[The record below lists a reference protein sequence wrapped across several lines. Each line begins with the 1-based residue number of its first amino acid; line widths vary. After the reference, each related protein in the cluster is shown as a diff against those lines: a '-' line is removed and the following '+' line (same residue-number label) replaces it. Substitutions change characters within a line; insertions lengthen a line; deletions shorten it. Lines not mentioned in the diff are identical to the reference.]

1 VRAHL
6 ATSLGPI
13 QALRDAELTG
23 AARGLAFELA
33 EAGGSLARAAVT
45 IAVEKLT
52 KADRSALGKLGVR
65 LGTETIYLDAVLKPQ
80 AITLKALL
88 HAIAHGQHPPLPAPA
103 GPAVPRD
110 PDRSNEWYERLG
122 FVVLGP
128 RVVRAD
134 LVERLAQAVR
144 EKAAHGPFAAD
155 ASLARL
161 AYCKADDVPAVLAAL
176 GYRGRP
182 DPATAAEGAGDA
194 ASDLRFTRRRRRPQR
209 APERPTPGVFHPD
222 SPFAKLREMVLIP

>member
-1 VRAHL
+1 
-6 ATSLGPI
+6 
-13 QALRDAELTG
+13 
-23 AARGLAFELA
+23 
-33 EAGGSLARAAVT
+33 
-45 IAVEKLT
+45 
-52 KADRSALGKLGVR
+52 
-65 LGTETIYLDAVLKPQ
+65 
-80 AITLKALL
+80 
-88 HAIAHGQHPPLPAPA
+88 
-103 GPAVPRD
+103 
-110 PDRSNEWYERLG
+110 

-144 EKAAHGPFAAD
+144 EKAAQGPFAAD

-161 AYCKADDVPAVLAAL
+161 AYCNPDDIPAVLAAL

-182 DPATAAEGAGDA
+182 DPATAAEGDGDA

-209 APERPTPGVFHPD
+209 APERPTPGAFHPD